1 MSRCCS
7 YLLLLRRL
15 SFCLIEYANEV
26 VFFHFIYHKALNTA
40 ELLDWVNLFFYSRTS
55 LFLSHELA
63 TPKIGN
69 TSHMCT
75 SILKKS
81 PGLDTMPDAKG
92 RASTRIS
99 SQTFTIPV
107 ARRSFHSVALVAL
120 VAFSLPR
127 ACRLDGRAPPPPA
140 GQGLGGLEG
149 IEARERKEASPIDWQ
164 GLVGDN
170 LVDDLSTPE
179 WLSRMVMHMPA

>member
-1 MSRCCS
+1 MKKTKFGSELGKKNS
-7 YLLLLRRL
+7 QEG
-15 SFCLIEYANEV
+15 SIEE
-26 VFFHFIYHKALNTA
+26 
-40 ELLDWVNLFFYSRTS
+40 SS
-55 LFLSHELA
+55 
-63 TPKIGN
+63 
-69 TSHMCT
+69 
-75 SILKKS
+75 
-81 PGLDTMPDAKG
+81 LDTMPDAKG
-92 RASTRIS
+92 RASTRTS

-107 ARRSFHSVALVAL
+107 VRRSFHSVALVAL

-179 WLSRMVMHMPA
+179 WLSRMVMHMPASSLVVLNVN